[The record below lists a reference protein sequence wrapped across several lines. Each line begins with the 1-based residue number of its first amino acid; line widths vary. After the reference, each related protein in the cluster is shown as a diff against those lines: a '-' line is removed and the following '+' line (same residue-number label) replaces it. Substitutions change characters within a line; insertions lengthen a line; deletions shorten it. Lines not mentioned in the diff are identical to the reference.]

1 MQRVGNLFEK
11 LISYDNL
18 LLAFLKAKKGTKTA
32 ESKKFEFNL
41 EKELLNLKEEFIFEK
56 YKPTEYRYFIL
67 KEPKQREVSVAT
79 FKDRVVH
86 HSIVN
91 ILEPIFEKTFI
102 FDSYANRKNKGLLK
116 GIKRLQKMI
125 VSNEEYYL
133 KADIKKF
140 FDNIDYKIMLKLI
153 ERKIKDKK
161 ILKLIEVILKNDILK
176 TKGLPIGNLTSQF
189 FANIYLTGLDHF
201 IKEKLKVK
209 KYVRYMD
216 DFVIVDSDVKN
227 LKKLKNEIGNYLKNN
242 LELELKKE
250 ATYINKVD
258 NGISFC
264 GVRVFKNLIR
274 VRRESLKYSLI
285 KIKEKLDFFREN
297 KISEEKIYQTLNS
310 IFSYWDNYDTYKLRE
325 KILTKL
331 NI

>member
-18 LLAFLKAKKGTKTA
+18 LLAFLKAKKGTKTG
-32 ESKKFEFNL
+32 ETKKFEFNL
-41 EKELLNLKEEFIFEK
+41 ERELLKLKEELISEK
-56 YKPTEYRYFIL
+56 YKPTKYKYFIL
-67 KEPKQREVSVAT
+67 KEPKEREVSVAT

-116 GIKRLQKMI
+116 GIKKLQKMI
-125 VSNEEYYL
+125 KTNREYYL
-133 KADIKKF
+133 KADIEKF
-140 FDNIDYKIMLKLI
+140 FDNIDYEIMLNLI

-161 ILKLIEVILKNDILK
+161 IIKLIKIVLKNDISK

-216 DFVIVDSDVKN
+216 DFVIIEDDIEKIKN
-227 LKKLKNEIGNYLKNN
+227 FKEEIEKYLENN
-242 LELELKKE
+242 LELKLKKS
-250 ATYINKVD
+250 ATYVNKVD

-264 GVRVFKNLIR
+264 GVRIFKNLIR
-274 VRRESLKYSLI
+274 VRRESLKYSLL
-285 KIKEKLDFFREN
+285 KIKNKLKLFEKN
-297 KISEEKIYQTLNS
+297 KTSEDKLYETLNS
-310 IFSYWDNYDTYKLRE
+310 IFSYWKNYDTYKLRLDLL
-325 KILTKL
+325 KKL